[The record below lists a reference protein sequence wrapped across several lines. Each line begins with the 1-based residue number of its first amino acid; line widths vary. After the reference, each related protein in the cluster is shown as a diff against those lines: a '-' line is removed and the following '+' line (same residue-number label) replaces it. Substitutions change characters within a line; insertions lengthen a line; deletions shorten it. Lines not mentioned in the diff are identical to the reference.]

1 MTWRPPTKE
10 QERRAPLVN
19 GHSFREALGF
29 ALGSVEPHGA
39 GADPGP
45 LADYVASDV
54 PLTRNHRLILADFI
68 RMLPVRKLPGN
79 PLDAPNLEVRAA
91 AKRID
96 QAKQDWLAQHPHRKN
111 VPMRVEHRAIN
122 TIVVGERIRVDLGDI
137 EELAESM
144 RERLLHPITI
154 TDDGKLLAGAQALS
168 GGAPP
173 WLDHDS
179 RLHR

>member
-79 PLDAPNLEVRAA
+79 PLNAPNLEVRAA

-111 VPMRVEHRAIN
+111 VPTQVTNGFIADAIRHQRGP
-122 TIVVGERIRVDLGDI
+122 GEYIMFERRIR
-137 EELAESM
+137 
-144 RERLLHPITI
+144 T
-154 TDDGKLLAGAQALS
+154 ALK
-168 GGAPP
+168 GR
-173 WLDHDS
+173 HF
-179 RLHR
+179 